1 MTEAD
6 YMQSAAAREMEKKNL
21 KKLLFIGFKLMVS
34 TNHTRWTEPYCLSN
48 SYKAITDSIYN
59 WEGLM

>member
-6 YMQSAAAREMEKKNL
+6 YMQSAAAREMEKIKEN
-21 KKLLFIGFKLMVS
+21 LLFIGFKLTVS
-34 TNHTRWTEPYCLSN
+34 TNHTRWTEPYCHSN

>member
-34 TNHTRWTEPYCLSN
+34 TNHTR
-48 SYKAITDSIYN
+48 
-59 WEGLM
+59 